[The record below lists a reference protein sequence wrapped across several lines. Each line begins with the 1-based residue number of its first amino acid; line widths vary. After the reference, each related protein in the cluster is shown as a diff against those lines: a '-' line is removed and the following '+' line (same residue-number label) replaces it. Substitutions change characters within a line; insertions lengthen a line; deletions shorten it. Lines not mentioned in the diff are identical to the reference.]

1 MKVSK
6 MFFFFKFN
14 KQYSELL
21 SIFEVSLAV
30 VIYHFTYLQ
39 GDYISLSALNSY
51 LYVCINK

>member
-1 MKVSK
+1 